1 MMKSIKGEETVC
13 RALSTFKA
21 TLCGHL
27 CRFLF
32 ILISLMASLPFAY
45 TADISPAAPAKD
57 DHLQSSWKEI
67 KLVLGTSFRY
77 SWCGNTHIVFN
88 GYGKDK
94 GKGIR
99 LYDLDSGVIED
110 VTNDQGYRSVS
121 CTGDGRYVAFTDE
134 KFGQKQERV
143 GLFVFDRNTKT
154 MKKMYEMEYLLLSR
168 IVSMPLSP
176 KANYLLGPDL
186 PQGQKYILPGGNEV
200 KLVPLRTRTL
210 NVVKFDKLQWS
221 ADEKKLFLLDINSES
236 LATYDVEK
244 DKLATSFVRVDGS
257 SHPVDMRIA
266 KDSKLYVTALFGD
279 EIDEGGFE
287 NLYLF
292 DLEKP
297 GEQPVLL
304 VSSIDFYDAD
314 DEGNVV
320 YSKRINDIKGASYLE
335 KGLYYLVRG
344 KRQAQLLKKFNVI
357 RNAVINPK
365 ISRNGKGII
374 FSIPTTIRGTREF
387 TILIKN

>member
-1 MMKSIKGEETVC
+1 MKSIKGRKTVC

-67 KLVLGTSFRY
+67 KLVLGTSFQY
-77 SWCGNTHIVFN
+77 SWCGNKHIVFS
-88 GYGKDK
+88 GYKAK
-94 GKGIR
+94 GVHI
-99 LYDLDSGVIED
+99 YDLDSGVIED
-110 VTNDQGYRSVS
+110 VTNDPGYRSVS

-168 IVSMPLSP
+168 IDSMPLSP
-176 KANYLLGPDL
+176 NANYMLGPDL
-186 PQGQKYILPGGNEV
+186 SQGQKYILPGGKEV
-200 KLVPLRTRTL
+200 KLVPHRTRTL

-257 SHPVDMRIA
+257 SHPVDIRITNDN
-266 KDSKLYVTALFGD
+266 KVYVTALFGD
-279 EIDEGGFE
+279 EIDDEGFE

-297 GEQPVLL
+297 SEQPVLL
-304 VSSIDFYDAD
+304 VSNIDFYDAD

-320 YSKRINDIKGASYLE
+320 YSKRIKDIKGVSYLE

-344 KRQAQLLKKFNVI
+344 KRQAQLLKKFKVI
-357 RNAVINPK
+357 RNAAINPK

-374 FSIPTTIRGTREF
+374 FYIWSPERYNKPKEF
-387 TILIKN
+387 TILIRN